1 MKKIALISASVLA
14 LGAASIAA
22 DADGVSML
30 HNETSLAMVA
40 SSSAVT
46 TDTAGT
52 DHREARI
59 ASNKSGRIQRSVRLV
74 SSGIATANSC
84 AAAHWPYYPAECL
97 KRVETAGL

>member
-30 HNETSLAMVA
+30 HTETRLAMMV
-40 SSSAVT
+40 SSTVVSPDT
-46 TDTAGT
+46 TAT
-52 DHREARI
+52 DHGETRMLADR
-59 ASNKSGRIQRSVRLV
+59 AGRKQRSVRLV
-74 SSGIATANSC
+74 SSGVETDSSCETAN
-84 AAAHWPYYPAECL
+84 WPYYPAECL